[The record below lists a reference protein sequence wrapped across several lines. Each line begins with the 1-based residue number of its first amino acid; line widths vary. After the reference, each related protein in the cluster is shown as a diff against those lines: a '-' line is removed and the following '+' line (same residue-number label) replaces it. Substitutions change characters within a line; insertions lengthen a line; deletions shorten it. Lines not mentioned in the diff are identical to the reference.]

1 MRKPAAALL
10 LLAVIATN
18 TDAGEIICCQ
28 DPTSGRRTCGDS
40 LPAQCRGQ
48 SYRVLDSNG
57 NLLREVGPPLTPE
70 QKAQKELEAKQ
81 RKEQEAAEKEQ
92 RRKDQALLDTYAS
105 PKDIDLAQQKAETDL
120 NNAIAGATAQIDVAR
135 AKLKKLEGEAEF
147 YKKKTLP
154 GELAKQIDAVKHEI
168 TVQQDLLDVK
178 KRDFETVRNK
188 YDGDR
193 KRYNELTG
201 GRVATGQPRPR

>member
-10 LLAVIATN
+10 LLAAIAA
-18 TDAGEIICCQ
+18 DAGAGEILCCQ
-28 DPTSGRRTCGDS
+28 DPASGRRACGDT

-70 QKAQKELEAKQ
+70 QKAQKVLEAKQ
-81 RKEQEAAEKEQ
+81 RKEQEEADREQ

-135 AKLKKLEGEAEF
+135 AKLKKLDGEAEF

-154 GELAKQIDAVKHEI
+154 AELAKQIDTVKHEI
-168 TVQQDLLDVK
+168 AVQQDLLDIK
-178 KRDFETVRNK
+178 KRDFDTVRTK
-188 YDGDR
+188 YDSER
-193 KRYNELTG
+193 KRYYELTG
-201 GRVATGQPRPR
+201 RASGGQPRPR

>member
-10 LLAVIATN
+10 LLAAIAA
-18 TDAGEIICCQ
+18 DAGAGEILCCQ
-28 DPTSGRRTCGDS
+28 DPASGRRACGDT

-70 QKAQKELEAKQ
+70 QKAQKVLEAKQ
-81 RKEQEAAEKEQ
+81 RKEQEEADREQ

-135 AKLKKLEGEAEF
+135 AKLKKLDGEAEF

-154 GELAKQIDAVKHEI
+154 AELAKQIDTVKHEI
-168 TVQQDLLDVK
+168 AVQQDLLDIK
-178 KRDFETVRNK
+178 KRDFDTVRTK
-188 YDGDR
+188 YDGER
-193 KRYNELTG
+193 KRYYELTG
-201 GRVATGQPRPR
+201 RAPGSQPRPH